1 VRGSAPWVGIH
12 PSIQPTS
19 ERAGGRVCRPV
30 RQYRGELALPGGG
43 IKGIGHRGWR
53 GPPYTAVGGIPGA
66 SAHFPLG
73 RRSPP
78 DRDLPQRVVSA
89 SAHEWNLFGRW
100 FWTRDPRLDTRL
112 CTRDRKRCANHTPTH
127 SAQRTAARRSV
138 SCSAPLWRRQQF
150 ASIAPLLSSV
160 EKWA

>member
-1 VRGSAPWVGIH
+1 MRGSAPWVGIH

-73 RRSPP
+73 RRSP
-78 DRDLPQRVVSA
+78 
-89 SAHEWNLFGRW
+89 
-100 FWTRDPRLDTRL
+100 
-112 CTRDRKRCANHTPTH
+112 RDRGETCHNA
-127 SAQRTAARRSV
+127 
-138 SCSAPLWRRQQF
+138 W
-150 ASIAPLLSSV
+150 
-160 EKWA
+160 